1 MHNLSLAKQNLS
13 LAKQNLSLAK
23 HNLSLAKHN
32 LSLKCHNLSLH
43 YLHTKFGVSQTTGV
57 AAGTVDRLDLKVSV
71 QQVFQL

>member
-1 MHNLSLAKQNLS
+1 VHNLSLAKQNLS

-57 AAGTVDRLDLKVSV
+57 
-71 QQVFQL
+71 QLYQPHYLALRSDATTGGH